1 MSGTA
6 ITFTPDPPEE
16 GGTVATVAVVTEP
29 QEEAID
35 CRKEE
40 QGEKE
45 AGFVWVQAASW
56 IVPEASTKAWLRL
69 YPPACE
75 GL

>member
-1 MSGTA
+1 MVTIFG
-6 ITFTPDPPEE
+6 PYLQKK
-16 GGTVATVAVVTEP
+16 GGTMMAVAVVTEP

-45 AGFVWVQAASW
+45 AGFVWVQAVSW

-69 YPPACE
+69 YPPVCG

>member
-6 ITFTPDPPEE
+6 ITFTPDPPKE

-45 AGFVWVQAASW
+45 AGFV
-56 IVPEASTKAWLRL
+56 
-69 YPPACE
+69 
-75 GL
+75 